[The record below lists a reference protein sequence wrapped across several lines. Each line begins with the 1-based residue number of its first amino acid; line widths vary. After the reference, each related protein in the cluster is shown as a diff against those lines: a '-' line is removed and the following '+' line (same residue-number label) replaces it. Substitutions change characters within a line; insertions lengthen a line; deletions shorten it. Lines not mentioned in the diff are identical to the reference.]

1 LNGFMVYF
9 CPQGYVGAA
18 GRRWRGGRER
28 ERCTQVYAHTRS
40 IEVKRERG
48 SQVYAKHRGEERER
62 ISYTGIHKHIVSM
75 I

>member
-1 LNGFMVYF
+1 MVYF

-18 GRRWRGGRER
+18 GRRWRGERER
-28 ERCTQVYAHTRS
+28 EREVYTS
-40 IEVKRERG
+40 IRA
-48 SQVYAKHRGEERER
+48 YTKHRGEERER